1 LSRLVLAPR
10 QRKYLR
16 QQAHS
21 LQPVV
26 RLGRSGV
33 SAAVIAETDRALES
47 HELIKVKIEAE
58 EGEQRKQMALSLA
71 DATGAEVAGLIG
83 RIAILYRP
91 RSDDPKILLPRV

>member
-1 LSRLVLAPR
+1 VLAPR

-21 LQPVV
+21 LHPVV
-26 RLGRSGV
+26 RLGRAGV

-47 HELIKVKIEAE
+47 HELIKARIEAD
-58 EGEQRKQMALSLA
+58 EGDQRKQMAVSLA
-71 DATGAEVAGLIG
+71 DATGADVVGLIG

-91 RSDDPKILLPRV
+91 RSDDPKILLPQA

>member
-1 LSRLVLAPR
+1 VLAPR

-21 LQPVV
+21 LHPVV

-47 HELIKVKIEAE
+47 HELIKVRIEAD
-58 EGEQRKQMALSLA
+58 EGEQRKQMAGSLA
-71 DATGAEVAGLIG
+71 DATGAEVVGLIG

-91 RSDDPKILLPRV
+91 GRDDPKLQLPQV